1 MTKAIANT
9 KPTTIKLSDA
19 EFSMTSAA
27 AQREDRCLTPPPN
40 LKPAVR
46 RKVAEKL
53 IEAGLVR
60 EVRAKPGMPVWRRE
74 EETGI
79 EYSLKLTAAGA
90 RAGAIRKLTI
100 GTNNHQRRKGLSR
113 RPEGAPE
120 GLSDVK
126 VSSHGGPPASDST
139 APPQSTVVSGGA
151 GYVETSADPDE
162 PSEQVAALSAPPRP
176 GSKIAKV
183 LDLLGRNEGASL
195 DEVIGVTGWLP
206 HTARA
211 AFTGLRHRGYGI
223 ERSRENATTRYRVLN
238 ASARDPS
245 PEPQEQPAPDTVD
258 NSLSQPIANATHP
271 KARTKRKATGTERPS
286 AP

>member
-9 KPTTIKLSDA
+9 KHTTIKQSDA
-19 EFSMTSAA
+19 VFAMTSAA
-27 AQREDRCLTPPPN
+27 AQREDRCLAPPPK

-46 RKVAEKL
+46 RKGAEKL

-90 RAGAIRKLTI
+90 RAGAIRE
-100 GTNNHQRRKGLSR
+100 GDDRDQQS
-113 RPEGAPE
+113 PEARGPEQAARGAPE

-126 VSSHGGPPASDST
+126 VSSHGGPPAPDST

-162 PSEQVAALSAPPRP
+162 PSEQVSALSALPRP

-183 LDLLGRNEGASL
+183 LNLLGRNEGASL

-223 ERSRENATTRYRVLN
+223 ERSREDATTRYRVLN

-245 PEPQEQPAPDTVD
+245 PEPQEQSAPDTVD
-258 NSLSQPIANATHP
+258 NSLSQPIANATDP
-271 KARTKRKATGTERPS
+271 KARAKRKAAATERPS